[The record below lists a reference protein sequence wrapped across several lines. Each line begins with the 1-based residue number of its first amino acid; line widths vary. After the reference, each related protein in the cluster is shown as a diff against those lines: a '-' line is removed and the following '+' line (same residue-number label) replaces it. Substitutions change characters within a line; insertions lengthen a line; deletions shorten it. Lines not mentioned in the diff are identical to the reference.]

1 MILGIDTS
9 GETCYIALIDQAN
22 DAVKCTQ
29 FNHNRQLIEQLP
41 AYIDTFLAENNATLK
56 DIECLVCGTGPGSF
70 TGVRVG
76 VMYAKTLAFA
86 LGKPVIG
93 ISSFD
98 AAAYE
103 DITINRAVVCTSKRN
118 EVIAATYPAFAKQS
132 TSGPVAV
139 STSGWDDWLREHLRG
154 TEHIIGQ
161 GIDAAKT
168 PVGNLALGACLI
180 AEPLLAQGF
189 VSDIDS
195 LIPHY
200 VATSPGGGM

>member
-22 DAVKCTQ
+22 GAVKCTQ

-118 EVIAATYPAFAKQS
+118 EVIAASYPAFAKQS

-139 STSGWDDWLREHLRG
+139 STSGWDDWLTEHLPG
-154 TEHIIGQ
+154 TEHSIGQ

-168 PVGNLALGACLI
+168 PVGNLALGACLL
-180 AEPLLAQGF
+180 AEPLLAQGI

>member
-9 GETCYIALIDQAN
+9 GENCYIALIDQAN
-22 DAVKCTQ
+22 NAVKCTQ
-29 FNHNRQLIEQLP
+29 FSHNRQLIEQLP
-41 AYIDTFLAENNATLK
+41 AIIEAFLTESNVTLK
-56 DIECLVCGTGPGSF
+56 DIQCLVCGTGPGSF

-103 DITINRAVVCTSKRN
+103 DISINRAVVCTSKRN
-118 EVIAATYPAFAKQS
+118 EVIAAVYPAYAKS
-132 TSGPVAV
+132 PSIGPVAV
-139 STSGWDDWLREHLRG
+139 ATDMWDAWLAEHLPS
-154 TEHIIGQ
+154 TELTIGQ
-161 GIDAAKT
+161 GITDARSPT
-168 PVGNLALGACLI
+168 GNLALGACLL
-180 AEPLLAQGF
+180 AEPLMAEGKF
-189 VSDIDS
+189 SDIDS

>member
-9 GETCYIALIDQAN
+9 GDVCYIALINGLSGDIKA
-22 DAVKCTQ
+22 TQ
-29 FNHNRQLIEQLP
+29 FSHNRQLIEQLP
-41 AYIDTFLAENNATLK
+41 ARIEAFLADAEVCFQ
-56 DIECLVCGTGPGSF
+56 DVDCLACGTGPGSF

-86 LGKPVIG
+86 LGKQIIG

-103 DITINRAVVCTSKRN
+103 NISINRAVVCPSKRN
-118 EVIAATYPAFAKQS
+118 EVIAAVYPAYA
-132 TSGPVAV
+132 TSPSIGPVAV
-139 STSGWDDWLREHLRG
+139 ATDDWDAWLAEHLPS
-154 TEHIIGQ
+154 TELTIGQ
-161 GIDAAKT
+161 GIDGALSPT
-168 PVGNLALGACLI
+168 GNLALGACLL
-180 AEPLLAQGF
+180 AEPLLAQRSF
-189 VSDIDS
+189 SDIDS

>member
-22 DAVKCTQ
+22 NAVKCTQ

-41 AYIDTFLAENNATLK
+41 AYIDAFLAENNATLK

-103 DITINRAVVCTSKRN
+103 DISINRAVVCTSKRN
-118 EVIAATYPAFAKQS
+118 EVIAALYPAGSKQS
-132 TSGPVAV
+132 LIGPVDV
-139 STSGWDDWLREHLRG
+139 STSAWDDWLREHLPG

-161 GIDAAKT
+161 GIDGASLPT
-168 PVGNLALGACLI
+168 GNLALGACLL
-180 AEPLLAQGF
+180 AEPLLAKGNF
-189 VSDIDS
+189 SDIDS
-195 LIPHY
+195 LIPLY

>member
-9 GETCYIALIDQAN
+9 GEVCYIALIDQAN
-22 DAVKCTQ
+22 KSVKCTQ

-41 AYIDTFLAENNATLK
+41 AYIDAFLAENNATLK

-103 DITINRAVVCTSKRN
+103 DISINRAVVCTSKRN
-118 EVIAATYPAFAKQS
+118 EVIAALYPAGSKQS
-132 TSGPVAV
+132 LIGPVDV
-139 STSGWDDWLREHLRG
+139 STSAWDAWLTEHLPG
-154 TEHIIGQ
+154 TERIIGQ
-161 GIDAAKT
+161 GIDRASL
-168 PVGNLALGACLI
+168 PIGSLALGACLL
-180 AEPLLAQGF
+180 AEPLLAEGI

-195 LIPHY
+195 LIPRY

>member
-9 GETCYIALIDQAN
+9 GDVCYIGLLNPFAESRC
-22 DAVKCTQ
+22 CTQ
-29 FNHNRQLIEQLP
+29 FSHSRQLIEQLP
-41 AYIDTFLAENNATLK
+41 SAINTFLEGNGATLD
-56 DIECLVCGTGPGSF
+56 DIDCLVCGTGPGSF

-86 LGKPVIG
+86 LGKPIIG

-103 DITINRAVVCTSKRN
+103 DIAIDRIVVCTSKRN
-118 EVIAATYPAFAKQS
+118 EVIAAAYQANSKSPTV
-132 TSGPVAV
+132 GPISV
-139 STSGWDDWLREHLRG
+139 STSTWDAWLADHLPQTQR
-154 TEHIIGQ
+154 IIGQ
-161 GIDAAKT
+161 GIEGANT
-168 PVGNLALGACLI
+168 PIGNIALGACLL
-180 AEPLLAQGF
+180 AEPLLAQGLF
-189 VSDIDS
+189 SDIDS

>member
-9 GETCYIALIDQAN
+9 GETCYIALINQAN
-22 DAVKCTQ
+22 NSVKCTQ

-41 AYIDTFLAENNATLK
+41 AYIDAFLAENYATLK

-103 DITINRAVVCTSKRN
+103 DISINRAVVCTSKRN
-118 EVIAATYPAFAKQS
+118 EVIAAVYPVYAKS
-132 TSGPVAV
+132 PSIGPVDVA
-139 STSGWDDWLREHLRG
+139 TSAWDDWLTEHLPG
-154 TEHIIGQ
+154 TERIIGQ
-161 GIDAAKT
+161 GIEGANA
-168 PVGNLALGACLI
+168 PIGNLALGACLL
-180 AEPLLAQGF
+180 AEPLLAEGNF
-189 VSDIDS
+189 SDIDS
-195 LIPHY
+195 LIPLY

>member
-9 GETCYIALIDQAN
+9 GETCYIAIIDQAN

-139 STSGWDDWLREHLRG
+139 STSGWDDWITEHLPG
-154 TEHIIGQ
+154 TERIIGQ
-161 GIDAAKT
+161 GIDGAKT
-168 PVGNLALGACLI
+168 PVGNLALGACLL
-180 AEPLLAQGF
+180 AEPLLAQGS

>member
-9 GETCYIALIDQAN
+9 GDTCYVALIDAS
-22 DAVKCTQ
+22 AGSISCTQ
-29 FNHNRQLIEQLP
+29 FSHNRQLIEQLP
-41 AYIDTFLAENNATLK
+41 ATIDAFLASNGAALT

-93 ISSFD
+93 VSSFD

-103 DITINRAVVCTSKRN
+103 DISLNRVVVCTSKRN
-118 EVIAATYPAFAKQS
+118 EVIAAAYPVSAKS
-132 TSGPVAV
+132 PSVGPIAV
-139 STSGWDDWLREHLRG
+139 SISDWDTWLAEHLPQ
-154 TEHIIGQ
+154 TERIIGQ
-161 GIDAAKT
+161 GIDTAQESA
-168 PVGNLALGACLI
+168 GNIALGACLL
-180 AEPLLAQGF
+180 AEPLVAEGRF
-189 VSDIDS
+189 SDIDT

-200 VATSPGGGM
+200 VASSPGGGM

>member
-9 GETCYIALIDQAN
+9 GETCYIALINQAN
-22 DAVKCTQ
+22 NSVKCTQ

-41 AYIDTFLAENNATLK
+41 AYIDAFLAENNATLK
-56 DIECLVCGTGPGSF
+56 AIECLVCGTGPGSF

-103 DITINRAVVCTSKRN
+103 DISINRAVVCTSKRN
-118 EVIAATYPAFAKQS
+118 EVIAAVYPVYAKS
-132 TSGPVAV
+132 PSIGPVDVA
-139 STSGWDDWLREHLRG
+139 TSAWDDWLTEHLPG
-154 TEHIIGQ
+154 TERIIGQ
-161 GIDAAKT
+161 GIEGANA
-168 PVGNLALGACLI
+168 PIGNLALGACLL
-180 AEPLLAQGF
+180 AEPLLAKGNF
-189 VSDIDS
+189 SDIDS
-195 LIPHY
+195 LIPLY

>member
-9 GETCYIALIDQAN
+9 GEVCYIALIDQAN
-22 DAVKCTQ
+22 NSVKCTQ

-41 AYIDTFLAENNATLK
+41 AYIDAFLAENNATLK

-118 EVIAATYPAFAKQS
+118 EVIAAVYPAGSKQS
-132 TSGPVAV
+132 LIGPVDVLINA
-139 STSGWDDWLREHLRG
+139 WDDWLMEHLPA
-154 TEHIIGQ
+154 TECIIGQ
-161 GIDAAKT
+161 GIDGVSL
-168 PVGNLALGACLI
+168 PIGNLALGACLL
-180 AEPLLAQGF
+180 AEPLLAKGIF
-189 VSDIDS
+189 SDIDS
-195 LIPHY
+195 LIPLY

>member
-9 GETCYIALIDQAN
+9 GETCYIALINQAN
-22 DAVKCTQ
+22 NAVKCTQ
-29 FNHNRQLIEQLP
+29 FTHNRQLIEQLP
-41 AYIDTFLAENNATLK
+41 AYIDAFLAENNATLK
-56 DIECLVCGTGPGSF
+56 EIECLVCGTGPGSF

-103 DITINRAVVCTSKRN
+103 DISINRAVVCTSKRN
-118 EVIAATYPAFAKQS
+118 EVIAAVYPVYAKS
-132 TSGPVAV
+132 PSIGPVDVA
-139 STSGWDDWLREHLRG
+139 TSAWDDWLTEHLPG
-154 TEHIIGQ
+154 TERIIGQ
-161 GIDAAKT
+161 GIEGANT
-168 PVGNLALGACLI
+168 PIGNLALGACLL
-180 AEPLLAQGF
+180 AEPLLAEGNF
-189 VSDIDS
+189 SDIDS
-195 LIPHY
+195 LIPLY

>member
-9 GETCYIALIDQAN
+9 GENCYIALIDQAN
-22 DAVKCTQ
+22 NAVKCTQ
-29 FNHNRQLIEQLP
+29 FSHNRQLIEQLP
-41 AYIDTFLAENNATLK
+41 AIIEAFLTESDVTLT
-56 DIECLVCGTGPGSF
+56 DIQCLVCGTGPGSF

-118 EVIAATYPAFAKQS
+118 EVIAAVYPVSAKS
-132 TSGPVAV
+132 PSIGPVAV
-139 STSGWDDWLREHLRG
+139 ATDMWDAWLTEHLPSAEI
-154 TEHIIGQ
+154 TIGQ
-161 GIDAAKT
+161 GITDARSPT
-168 PVGNLALGACLI
+168 GNLALGACLL
-180 AEPLLAQGF
+180 AEPLMAGGNF
-189 VSDIDS
+189 SDIDS

>member
-22 DAVKCTQ
+22 NSVKCTQ

-41 AYIDTFLAENNATLK
+41 AYIDAFLAEKNATLK

-103 DITINRAVVCTSKRN
+103 DISINRAVVCTSKRN
-118 EVIAATYPAFAKQS
+118 EVIAALYPAGSKQS
-132 TSGPVAV
+132 LIGPIDV
-139 STSGWDDWLREHLRG
+139 STSAWDAWLREHLQG
-154 TEHIIGQ
+154 TERIIGQ
-161 GIDAAKT
+161 GIDGASL
-168 PVGNLALGACLI
+168 PVGNLALGACLL
-180 AEPLLAQGF
+180 AEPLLAKGNF
-189 VSDIDS
+189 SDIDS
-195 LIPHY
+195 LIPLY

>member
-9 GETCYIALIDQAN
+9 GENCYIALIDQAN
-22 DAVKCTQ
+22 NAVKCTQ
-29 FNHNRQLIEQLP
+29 FSHNRQLIEQLP
-41 AYIDTFLAENNATLK
+41 AIIEAFLTESNVTLK
-56 DIECLVCGTGPGSF
+56 DIQCLVCGTGPGSF

-103 DITINRAVVCTSKRN
+103 DISINRAVVCTSKRN
-118 EVIAATYPAFAKQS
+118 EVIAAVYPAYAKS
-132 TSGPVAV
+132 PSIGPVAV
-139 STSGWDDWLREHLRG
+139 ATDMWDGWLAEHLPSAEI
-154 TEHIIGQ
+154 TIGQ
-161 GIDAAKT
+161 GITDARSPT
-168 PVGNLALGACLI
+168 GNLALGACLL
-180 AEPLLAQGF
+180 AERLMAEGIF
-189 VSDIDS
+189 SDIDS

>member
-22 DAVKCTQ
+22 DVVKCTQ

-41 AYIDTFLAENNATLK
+41 AYIDSFLAENNATLK

-139 STSGWDDWLREHLRG
+139 STSGWDDWLREHLPG

>member
-22 DAVKCTQ
+22 SAVKCTQ

-41 AYIDTFLAENNATLK
+41 AYIDTFLAENNTTLK

-98 AAAYE
+98 AAVYE
-103 DITINRAVVCTSKRN
+103 DITINRIVVCTSKRN
-118 EVIAATYPAFAKQS
+118 EVIAAAYPVYAKS
-132 TSGPVAV
+132 PSVGPIAV
-139 STSGWDDWLREHLRG
+139 STSAWDTWVAEHLPH
-154 TEHIIGQ
+154 TERIIGQ
-161 GIDAAKT
+161 GIADACS
-168 PVGNLALGACLI
+168 PIGNLALGACLL
-180 AEPLLAQGF
+180 AEPLVAQGLF
-189 VSDIDS
+189 SDIDS

>member
-9 GETCYIALIDQAN
+9 GEVCYIALIDQAN
-22 DAVKCTQ
+22 NSVKCTQ

-41 AYIDTFLAENNATLK
+41 AYIDAFLAENNATLK

-93 ISSFD
+93 ISSFE

-103 DITINRAVVCTSKRN
+103 DISINRAVVCTSKRN
-118 EVIAATYPAFAKQS
+118 EVIAALYPAGSKQS
-132 TSGPVAV
+132 LIGPIDV
-139 STSGWDDWLREHLRG
+139 STSAWDTWLREHLPG
-154 TEHIIGQ
+154 TERIIGQ
-161 GIDAAKT
+161 GIDGASL
-168 PVGNLALGACLI
+168 PIGNLALGACLL
-180 AEPLLAQGF
+180 AEPLLAKGNF
-189 VSDIDS
+189 SDIDS
-195 LIPHY
+195 LIPLY

>member
-22 DAVKCTQ
+22 NAVKCTQ

-41 AYIDTFLAENNATLK
+41 AYIDAFLAENNATLK
-56 DIECLVCGTGPGSF
+56 DIECLVCGIGPGSF

-103 DITINRAVVCTSKRN
+103 DITI
-118 EVIAATYPAFAKQS
+118 
-132 TSGPVAV
+132 
-139 STSGWDDWLREHLRG
+139 
-154 TEHIIGQ
+154 
-161 GIDAAKT
+161 
-168 PVGNLALGACLI
+168 
-180 AEPLLAQGF
+180 
-189 VSDIDS
+189 
-195 LIPHY
+195 
-200 VATSPGGGM
+200 

>member
-9 GETCYIALIDQAN
+9 GEVCYIALIDQAN
-22 DAVKCTQ
+22 NAVKCTQ

-41 AYIDTFLAENNATLK
+41 AYIDAFLAENSATLK
-56 DIECLVCGTGPGSF
+56 DIECIVCGTGPGSF

-103 DITINRAVVCTSKRN
+103 DISINRAVVCTSKRN
-118 EVIAATYPAFAKQS
+118 EVIAALYPAGSKQS
-132 TSGPVAV
+132 LIGPVDV
-139 STSGWDDWLREHLRG
+139 STSAWDDWLTEHLPG
-154 TEHIIGQ
+154 TERIIGQ
-161 GIDAAKT
+161 GIEGANA
-168 PVGNLALGACLI
+168 PVGNLALGACLL
-180 AEPLLAQGF
+180 AEPLLAKGNF
-189 VSDIDS
+189 SDIDS
-195 LIPHY
+195 LIPLY

>member
-9 GETCYIALIDQAN
+9 GDACYIALA
-22 DAVKCTQ
+22 DAADGKIKCTQ
-29 FNHNRQLIEQLP
+29 FSHNRQLIEQLP
-41 AYIDTFLAENNATLK
+41 AAIDAFLASNGAALR
-56 DIECLVCGTGPGSF
+56 DIDCLVCGTGPGSF

-86 LGKPVIG
+86 LGKPIIG

-103 DITINRAVVCTSKRN
+103 DITIDRIAVCTSKRN
-118 EVIAATYPAFAKQS
+118 EVIAAAYPANSKS
-132 TSGPVAV
+132 PTVGPIAV
-139 STSGWDDWLREHLRG
+139 STSTWDAWLADNLPRTQR
-154 TEHIIGQ
+154 IIGQ
-161 GIDAAKT
+161 GIEGANA
-168 PVGNLALGACLI
+168 PIGNIALGACLL
-180 AEPLLAQGF
+180 AEPLLAQGLF
-189 VSDIDS
+189 SDIDS

>member
-41 AYIDTFLAENNATLK
+41 AYIDAFLSENYATLK

-103 DITINRAVVCTSKRN
+103 DISINRAVVCTSKRN
-118 EVIAATYPAFAKQS
+118 EVIAAVYPVYAKS
-132 TSGPVAV
+132 PSIGPVDVA
-139 STSGWDDWLREHLRG
+139 TSAWDDWLTEHLPG
-154 TEHIIGQ
+154 TERIIGQ
-161 GIDAAKT
+161 GIEGANA
-168 PVGNLALGACLI
+168 PIGNLALGACLL
-180 AEPLLAQGF
+180 AEPLLAKGNF
-189 VSDIDS
+189 SDIDS
-195 LIPHY
+195 LIPLY

>member
-9 GETCYIALIDQAN
+9 GEVCYIALIDQAN
-22 DAVKCTQ
+22 NAVKCTQ

-41 AYIDTFLAENNATLK
+41 AYIDAFLAENSATLK
-56 DIECLVCGTGPGSF
+56 DIECIVCGTGPGSF

-103 DITINRAVVCTSKRN
+103 DISINRAVVCTSKRN
-118 EVIAATYPAFAKQS
+118 EVIAALYPAGSKQS
-132 TSGPVAV
+132 LIGPVDV
-139 STSGWDDWLREHLRG
+139 STSAWDDWLTEHLPG
-154 TEHIIGQ
+154 TERIIGQ
-161 GIDAAKT
+161 GIDAANA
-168 PVGNLALGACLI
+168 PLGNLALGACLL
-180 AEPLLAQGF
+180 AEPLLAKGNF
-189 VSDIDS
+189 SDIDS
-195 LIPHY
+195 LIPLY

>member
-22 DAVKCTQ
+22 GAVKCTQ

-41 AYIDTFLAENNATLK
+41 AYIDTFLAENIATLK

-132 TSGPVAV
+132 SSGPVAV
-139 STSGWDDWLREHLRG
+139 STSGWDDWLTEHLPG
-154 TEHIIGQ
+154 TERIIGQ
-161 GIDAAKT
+161 GIDGAKT
-168 PVGNLALGACLI
+168 PVGNLALGACLL
-180 AEPLLAQGF
+180 AEPLLAQGI

>member
-9 GETCYIALIDQAN
+9 GENCYIALIDQAN
-22 DAVKCTQ
+22 NEVKCTQ
-29 FNHNRQLIEQLP
+29 FSHNRQLIEQLP
-41 AYIDTFLAENNATLK
+41 ATIEAFLTESNVILT
-56 DIECLVCGTGPGSF
+56 DIQCLVCGTGPGSF

-118 EVIAATYPAFAKQS
+118 EVIAAVYPAYAKS
-132 TSGPVAV
+132 PSIGPVAV
-139 STSGWDDWLREHLRG
+139 ATDMWDYWLAEHLPSAEI
-154 TEHIIGQ
+154 TIGQ
-161 GIDAAKT
+161 GITDARSPT
-168 PVGNLALGACLI
+168 GNLALGACLL
-180 AEPLLAQGF
+180 AEPLMAEGKF
-189 VSDIDS
+189 SDIDS

>member
-41 AYIDTFLAENNATLK
+41 AYIDTFLAKNNATLK

-103 DITINRAVVCTSKRN
+103 DVTINRAVGCTSKRN

-132 TSGPVAV
+132 TNGPVAV
-139 STSGWDDWLREHLRG
+139 STSAWDDWLTEYLPG
-154 TEHIIGQ
+154 TERIIGQ
-161 GIDAAKT
+161 GIDGAKT
-168 PVGNLALGACLI
+168 PVGNLALGACLL
-180 AEPLLAQGF
+180 AEPLLAQGI

>member
-41 AYIDTFLAENNATLK
+41 AYIDAFLAENNATLK

-139 STSGWDDWLREHLRG
+139 STSGWDDWLTEHLPG
-154 TEHIIGQ
+154 TERIIGQ

-168 PVGNLALGACLI
+168 PVGNLALGACLL
-180 AEPLLAQGF
+180 AEPLLAQGI

>member
-9 GETCYIALIDQAN
+9 GEVCYIALIDQAN
-22 DAVKCTQ
+22 GAVKCTL

-139 STSGWDDWLREHLRG
+139 STSGWDDWLTEHLPG
-154 TEHIIGQ
+154 TERIIGQ
-161 GIDAAKT
+161 GIDGAKT
-168 PVGNLALGACLI
+168 PVGNLALGACLL
-180 AEPLLAQGF
+180 AEPLLAQGI

>member
-9 GETCYIALIDQAN
+9 GEVCYIALIDQAN
-22 DAVKCTQ
+22 NSVKCTQ

-41 AYIDTFLAENNATLK
+41 AYIDAFLAENNATLK

-103 DITINRAVVCTSKRN
+103 DISINRAVVCTSKRN
-118 EVIAATYPAFAKQS
+118 EVIAALYPAGSKQS
-132 TSGPVAV
+132 LIGPIDV
-139 STSGWDDWLREHLRG
+139 STSAWDAWLREHLPG
-154 TEHIIGQ
+154 TERIIGQ
-161 GIDAAKT
+161 GIDGASLPK
-168 PVGNLALGACLI
+168 GNLALGACLL
-180 AEPLLAQGF
+180 AEPLLAKGNF
-189 VSDIDS
+189 SDIDS
-195 LIPHY
+195 LIPLY